1 MKNII
6 YDDTHEHDK
15 EFMIERINKLTE
27 YLANEKNK
35 SFLLAEQNAYLQS
48 KIERLET
55 KLIIKQ
61 K

>member
-15 EFMIERINKLTE
+15 QFMIERINKLTE
-27 YLANEKNK
+27 YLANERNK

-48 KIERLET
+48 KIKQLET